1 MIETI
6 DQARDFR
13 AKMEEAAA
21 YAPPEVAVKEP
32 GLYPVWSPDGV
43 DYYDGTDGQH
53 PQSKVRGLT
62 HPDRLYKCTTPH
74 TSQTSWEPDATPALW
89 TAIDDTHAGT
99 IDDPIPAV
107 RGMEYQY
114 GLYYL
119 DDEDGKTYLC
129 ERIGETEGSKIIL
142 QYLPHE
148 LVGQYFTEVVSQ

>member
-1 MIETI
+1 MGRYSERAMATM
-6 DQARDFR
+6 ARYR
-13 AKMEEAAA
+13 AAA
-21 YAPPEVAVKEP
+21 TELPSAAAVTVPELFEA
-32 GLYPVWSPDGV
+32 WSGGEAI
-43 DYYDGTDGQH
+43 Y
-53 PQSKVRGLT
+53 KVG
-62 HPDRLYKCTTPH
+62 DRARYGELLYKCLTDH
-74 TSQTSWEPDATPALW
+74 TSQTDWAPDAAPSLW
-89 TAIDDTHAGT
+89 VRIDETHAGT

-129 ERIGETEGSKIIL
+129 ERIGETEGGKIIL